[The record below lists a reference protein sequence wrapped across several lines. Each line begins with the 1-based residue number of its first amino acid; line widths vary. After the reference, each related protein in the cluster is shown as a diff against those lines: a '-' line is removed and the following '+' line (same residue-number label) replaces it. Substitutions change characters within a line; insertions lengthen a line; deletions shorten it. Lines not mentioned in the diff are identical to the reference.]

1 MEHGKSKFLL
11 FFSLATCFVFLLC
24 PTYAENK
31 INPRANVNLSPFE
44 SWRSAY
50 FCIMNNY
57 SKDCA
62 PHNTLTF
69 SGKLYVSQDEIGNY
83 CDGGCKDHTLALLK
97 CAHEVKRKGF
107 LFENGASL
115 LYVYNKIDA
124 ACNQHS
130 ALNTSYTKPNSATSL
145 YGRYY
150 MPLVSALTTI
160 ALLSTFSM

>member
-11 FFSLATCFVFLLC
+11 FFSLAICFMFLLS
-24 PTYAENK
+24 PSNAENR
-31 INPRANVNLSPFE
+31 IDPRSNNNLNPFE

-62 PHNTLTF
+62 PHNTLNF
-69 SGKLYVSQDEIGNY
+69 SGTLYVSKGEIDNY
-83 CDGGCKDHTLALLK
+83 CNGGCKDHTLALLK

-107 LFENGASL
+107 LFQNGASL
-115 LYVYNKIDA
+115 LYVFNKIEY
-124 ACNQHS
+124 ACTQHS
-130 ALNTSYTKPNSATSL
+130 ALNTSHDKPNGATSL

-160 ALLSTFSM
+160 AFISTFNM